1 MESLCRKQGLAQR
14 LMDIL
19 EEVTES
25 VHRGYFVDLFVRA
38 SNAAAIAMYHKV
50 GYQPAPSALFHSA
63 KVITSQLHDHDFAG
77 IWECYLQGVFN
88 SCLHF

>member
-1 MESLCRKQGLAQR
+1 MAQR

-25 VHRGYFVDLFVRA
+25 VHRGYFVDLFVRV

-50 GYQPAPSALFHSA
+50 GFKHAFKAPVPSS
-63 KVITSQLHDHDFAG
+63 G
-77 IWECYLQGVFN
+77 YLCLTVAIVLLDGCMGVPL
-88 SCLHF
+88 SD

>member
-1 MESLCRKQGLAQR
+1 MKLLCRKQGLAQC

-50 GYQPAPSALFHSA
+50 GFQPAISALFPQSSSE
-63 KVITSQLHDHDFAG
+63 SQYLAVAG
-77 IWECYLQGVFN
+77 P
-88 SCLHF
+88 